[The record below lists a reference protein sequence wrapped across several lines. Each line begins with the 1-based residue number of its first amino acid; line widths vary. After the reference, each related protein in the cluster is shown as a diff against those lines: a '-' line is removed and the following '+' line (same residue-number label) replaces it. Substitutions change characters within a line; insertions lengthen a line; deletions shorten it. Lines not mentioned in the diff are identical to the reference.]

1 LRQLKISAENGHKE
15 HIGKNHEVQIVRI
28 HKENVDRYNIDQYK
42 KKVAKGREEYVDRD
56 RENGHKNASA
66 QM

>member
-1 LRQLKISAENGHKE
+1 MATKNTL
-15 HIGKNHEVQIVRI
+15 GKVIRI
-28 HKENVDRYNIDQYK
+28 HKENVDRYNIDLYN

-56 RENGHKNASA
+56 RKNGHKNASA